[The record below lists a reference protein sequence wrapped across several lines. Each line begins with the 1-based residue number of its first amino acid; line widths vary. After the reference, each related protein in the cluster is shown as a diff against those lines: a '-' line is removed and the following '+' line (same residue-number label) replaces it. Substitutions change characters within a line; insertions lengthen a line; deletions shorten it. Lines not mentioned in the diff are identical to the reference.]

1 MGDWYEWAQTKP
13 KTAVGILAVA
23 CDAIEEIEVDLKGRS
38 MAGKAAKSAA
48 KLTAKQE
55 RFCQEYMIDLNGTQ
69 AATRAGY
76 SAKTANEQSTRMLAN
91 VHIQNRI
98 SELQK
103 TIQERTEITQD
114 MVIAEYAK
122 IAFANTTDVMEWG
135 DTIMIEVEVDGEMQR
150 VPFHGIKI
158 KNSKDLPPNIHAAV
172 KKVKQGKDGLEVE
185 MHDKKGALD
194 SIARHLGMF
203 NDSLELKGKLEVQT
217 LSELMDDL
225 TD

>member
-1 MGDWYEWAQTKP
+1 
-13 KTAVGILAVA
+13 
-23 CDAIEEIEVDLKGRS
+23 
-38 MAGKAAKSAA
+38 MAGKAAKSVQ

-55 RFCQEYMIDLNGTQ
+55 RFCQEYMIDLNAAQ
-69 AATRAGY
+69 AAIRTGF
-76 SAKTANEQSTRMLAN
+76 SAKTARSQGQRLLTN
-91 VHIQNRI
+91 VDIQNRI
-98 SELQK
+98 SELQQ

-122 IAFANTTDVMEWG
+122 IAFANTSDVIEWG
-135 DTIMIEVEVDGEMQR
+135 DTIMIEVEVDGEMTR

-158 KNSKDLPPNIHAAV
+158 KNSTDLPPNIQAAV

-203 NDSLELKGKLEVQT
+203 KDRVDLSSEDGTMSPKSSLTTEQVKELIKSG
-217 LSELMDDL
+217 SEKI
-225 TD
+225 

>member
-1 MGDWYEWAQTKP
+1 
-13 KTAVGILAVA
+13 
-23 CDAIEEIEVDLKGRS
+23 

-55 RFCQEYMIDLNGTQ
+55 RFCQEYMIDLNAAQ
-69 AATRAGY
+69 AAIRTGF
-76 SAKTANEQSTRMLAN
+76 SAKTARSQGQRLLTN
-91 VHIQNRI
+91 VDIQNRI
-98 SELQK
+98 SELQQ

-122 IAFANTTDVMEWG
+122 IAFANTSDVIEWG
-135 DTIMIEVEVDGEMQR
+135 DTVMIEVEVDGETTR
-150 VPFHGIKI
+150 VPFHGLKI
-158 KNSKDLPPNIHAAV
+158 KNSADLPASIQAAV

-203 NDSLELKGKLEVQT
+203 KDRVDLSSEDGTMSPRSTLTTEQVKELIKSG
-217 LSELMDDL
+217 SEKI
-225 TD
+225 

>member
-1 MGDWYEWAQTKP
+1 
-13 KTAVGILAVA
+13 
-23 CDAIEEIEVDLKGRS
+23 

-55 RFCQEYMIDLNGTQ
+55 RFCQEYMIDLNASQ
-69 AATRAGY
+69 AAIRAGY
-76 SAKTANEQSTRMLAN
+76 SVKTAGSVGAENLKKPE
-91 VHIQNRI
+91 IQNRI

-122 IAFANTTDVMEWG
+122 IAFANTTDVIEWG
-135 DTIMIEVEVDGEMQR
+135 DTILIKVEVDGEMQY
-150 VPFHGIKI
+150 VQTHGIKI
-158 KNSKDLPPNIHAAV
+158 KNSKSLPPNIQAAV
-172 KKVKQGKDGLEVE
+172 KKVKKGKDGLEVE

-217 LSELMDDL
+217 LSDLMDDL

>member
-1 MGDWYEWAQTKP
+1 
-13 KTAVGILAVA
+13 
-23 CDAIEEIEVDLKGRS
+23 
-38 MAGKAAKSAA
+38 MAGKAAKSAS

-55 RFCQEYMIDLNGTQ
+55 RFCQEYMIDLNATQ
-69 AATRAGY
+69 AAIRAGY
-76 SAKTANEQSTRMLAN
+76 SEKTAYSVSSENLRKPEVQD
-91 VHIQNRI
+91 RI
-98 SELQK
+98 SELQQ

-114 MVIAEYAK
+114 RVIAEYAK
-122 IAFANTTDVMEWG
+122 IAFANTTDVIEWG

-158 KNSKDLPPNIHAAV
+158 KNSKDLPANIQAAV